1 MTYYIEI
8 NDVYIYPVDNNPVL
22 IKNLGDTGNFTNET
36 DLVIMR
42 YPQEGF
48 KTVCDRQY
56 VSKTVTATVAI
67 GKTKTTI
74 IGNEYVA
81 DGKEIKRNGNY
92 NVLQI
97 SAAGP
102 LIMSTWFDL
111 NEVDMD
117 IEGTSE
123 LCLYSIHSIGVV
135 VPVVAN
141 PTNLLTRALIDLCNE
156 FFKNQPN
163 TTTYIYDDVK
173 DISKKYTGKA
183 LEVYNILKQYKEIF
197 KNSNVPRD
205 TFLSFIKDHQS
216 KNNPDIIKQKI
227 IASLFNKL

>member
-8 NDVYIYPVDNNPVL
+8 NDVYVYPVDNNPVL
-22 IKNLGDTGNFTNET
+22 IKNLGDVGNFTNET
-36 DLVIMR
+36 DFIIMK
-42 YPQEGF
+42 YPYEGF

-56 VSKTVTATVAI
+56 GNKTINTI
-67 GKTKTTI
+67 KTEI
-74 IGNEYVA
+74 IGNEYVGNN
-81 DGKEIKRNGNY
+81 GKIERNGGK
-92 NVLQI
+92 VLQI
-97 SAAGP
+97 ANAGP
-102 LIMSTWFDL
+102 LIMSHWFNL
-111 NEVDMD
+111 NQVDMD

-135 VPVVAN
+135 VPVLMA
-141 PTNLLTRALIDLCNE
+141 PTNSLTKALIDLCNE
-156 FFKNQPN
+156 AFKNQPN

-197 KNSNVPRD
+197 KDSDVPRD

-216 KNNPDIIKQKI
+216 KNNPDIIKQKL